1 MASSPSSAEE
11 TLKALQSDPLVKA
24 ATSYIRTYMSN
35 YDASHSFDHI
45 QRVVRLAIHIY
56 LSLLPSQSAP
66 LDARAIILS
75 ALLHDVGDR
84 KYISQGEDPTTMISS
99 LLLSLSCPAPLASKV
114 QEICLAVSYSTE
126 VKDPAK
132 TMEVLAR
139 HPELGVVQDADRI
152 DALGAVG
159 MGRLFTFGG
168 SKTKRSMQ
176 EGMDHVDEKL
186 LRLEGMC
193 KTEPGRRMARE
204 RTQRLRVFKEWW
216 GEETGFGVES
226 WEFEG

>member
-1 MASSPSSAEE
+1 MASLPSSAEE
-11 TLKALQSDPLVKA
+11 ALKTLQSDPLVKS
-24 ATSYIRTYMSN
+24 ATAYIRTYMSN

-56 LSLLPSQSAP
+56 LSLPTAQSAP
-66 LDARAIILS
+66 LDPRAIILS

-84 KYISQGEDPTTMISS
+84 KYISAGEDPTTLISS
-99 LLLSLSCPAPLASKV
+99 LLLSLSCPPSLASKV

-126 VKDPAK
+126 VKDPTK
-132 TMEVLAR
+132 TLKVLGR

-159 MGRLFTFGG
+159 LGRLFTFGG

-186 LRLEGMC
+186 LKLEGMC

-204 RTQRLRVFKEWW
+204 RTERLRIFKEWW
-216 GEETGFGVES
+216 GEETGFGLES

>member
-1 MASSPSSAEE
+1 MASLPSSAEE
-11 TLKALQSDPLVKA
+11 TFKALHSDPLVKS
-24 ATSYIRTYMSN
+24 ATAYIRTYMSN

-45 QRVVRLAIHIY
+45 QRVVRLAIHVY
-56 LSLLPSQSAP
+56 LSLPPAQSAP
-66 LDARAIILS
+66 LDPRAIILS

-84 KYISQGEDPTTMISS
+84 KYISPGEDPTTLISS
-99 LLLSLSCPAPLASKV
+99 LLVSLSCPVALASKV

-132 TMEVLAR
+132 TLEVLAR

-159 MGRLFTFGG
+159 LGRLFTFGG

-186 LRLEGMC
+186 LKLEGMC

-204 RTQRLRVFKEWW
+204 RTERLRVFKEWW
-216 GEETGFGVES
+216 GEETGFGLDS